1 MAAGSFPENNRV
13 IGEGRKKGLLSPL
26 SLLSRRQPYRQG
38 MKERALRRERLPLTE
53 RAGGMPVK
61 AEGRGESRAH
71 PARLHESRK
80 AAKKDNANADK
91 QAWTVVRGAGWLTIT
106 VLLFLYVDAAD
117 RRIQPPSSVKRYSR
131 GDKAKK

>member
-1 MAAGSFPENNRV
+1 MAAESFLENNRV
-13 IGEGRKKGLLSPL
+13 IGEGRKKGLLSLCL
-26 SLLSRRQPYRQG
+26 SFLADSHRQG
-38 MKERALRRERLPLTE
+38 MKKRALRRERLPLTE

-91 QAWTVVRGAGWLTIT
+91 QAWTVRERGWL
-106 VLLFLYVDAAD
+106 AD
-117 RRIQPPSSVKRYSR
+117 NNCTTLPLC
-131 GDKAKK
+131 

>member
-13 IGEGRKKGLLSPL
+13 IGEGRKKGLLSLCL
-26 SLLSRRQPYRQG
+26 SFLADSHRQG
-38 MKERALRRERLPLTE
+38 MKKRALRRERLPLTE

-91 QAWTVVRGAGWLTIT
+91 QAWTVGERGWL
-106 VLLFLYVDAAD
+106 AD
-117 RRIQPPSSVKRYSR
+117 NNCTTLPLC
-131 GDKAKK
+131 